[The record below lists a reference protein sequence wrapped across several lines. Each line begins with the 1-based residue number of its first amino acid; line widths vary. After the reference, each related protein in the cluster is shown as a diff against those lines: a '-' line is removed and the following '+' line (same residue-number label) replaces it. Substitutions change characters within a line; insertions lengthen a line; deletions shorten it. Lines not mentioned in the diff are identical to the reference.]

1 MDNELKD
8 AVEIS
13 HDVYWVGERTDS
25 VLERNIYL
33 RVFRKGGQTV
43 NMLIDPGP
51 PEDLNAL
58 TRKAGKI
65 VGDIRNIH
73 VSFINHQDPDV
84 GMNAAYL
91 QKLNPKM
98 AVISTDDTWRLIRFY
113 GLNPK
118 YFKSVNSFKDYLVM
132 LPTGHTLAF
141 IPTPFCHFKGAC
153 MVYDTES
160 RILFSGDLLG
170 GTGGSSDLYATEYN
184 WEGVQIFHQLYMP
197 VSEALQRAVDT
208 IREINPPPIAI
219 APQHGGILK
228 GKVMEDFLSR
238 LYQLPVGLD
247 LIKEEKVKHLYIE
260 AINWMLKELKTG
272 WEDLF
277 GRVIQRFSADGSF
290 PDIIKLKG
298 DQVTDISTDPAGGFK
313 VFSEYLMKSES
324 FEVRNAMQVLIVK
337 VLLENNLPMVEFY
350 GGEEIKEVE
359 LFDA

>member
-13 HDVYWVGERTDS
+13 HDVFWVGERTES

-51 PEDLNAL
+51 PEDLNIL
-58 TRKAGKI
+58 TKKVGKI

-73 VSFINHQDPDV
+73 ISFINHQDPDV

-98 AVISTDDTWRLIRFY
+98 AVVSTDDTWRLIRFF
-113 GLNPK
+113 GLNSK
-118 YFKSVNSFKDYLVM
+118 YFKSVNSFKDYQVV
-132 LPTGHTLAF
+132 LPTGHSLLF

-170 GTGGSSDLYATEYN
+170 GTGGSSDLYATEGN

-197 VSEALQRAVDT
+197 VKEALQRAVDA

-228 GKVMEDFLSR
+228 GEVMEDFLNQ

-247 LIKEEKVKHLYIE
+247 LIKEEKVKHLYIG
-260 AINWMLKELKTG
+260 AMNDILRELNSR
-272 WEDLF
+272 WSDLF
-277 GRVIQRFSADGSF
+277 NRAIQRFGADGSF
-290 PDIIKLKG
+290 PDLIKLKG
-298 DQVTDISTDPAGGFK
+298 DQVADIITDPASGFK
-313 VFSEYLMKSES
+313 LLTEALMKDETL
-324 FEVRNAMQVLIVK
+324 EVRNALQVLIVK
-337 VLLENNLPMVEFY
+337 ALLENNLPMIEFH

-359 LFDA
+359 FF